1 MAEAL
6 KPKEWLA
13 ICLGLVLVFA
23 LITPSLDSIKIFLLQ
38 RGYTALS
45 EEPKEKL
52 VQFATDMAKAPVIL
66 LRQTITFLLYVLISP
81 TLIGHFWLKIE
92 NRF

>member
-1 MAEAL
+1 MKLTHGREAL

-52 VQFATDMAKAPVIL
+52 VQFATDMAKAPIN
-66 LRQTITFLLYVLISP
+66 FCYGKPSP
-81 TLIGHFWLKIE
+81 SYCTC
-92 NRF
+92 